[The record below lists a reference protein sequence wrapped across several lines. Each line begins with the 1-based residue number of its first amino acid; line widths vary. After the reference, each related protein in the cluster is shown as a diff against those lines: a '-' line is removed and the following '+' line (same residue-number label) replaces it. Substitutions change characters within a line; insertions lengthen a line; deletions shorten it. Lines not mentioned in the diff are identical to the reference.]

1 MNLSNIF
8 QFQRLNLSKYFFRFE
23 NHEECDNGGDDSETS
38 NKSNNDEDPSR
49 IFVCLVISCVFVDP
63 KMLTIKHGEGEAP
76 VPVNIA
82 GEPLRVLQVRLLV
95 PAA

>member
-1 MNLSNIF
+1 MF
-8 QFQRLNLSKYFFRFE
+8 KYFFRFE

-38 NKSNNDEDPSR
+38 NESNNDEDPCS
-49 IFVCLVISCVFVDP
+49 IFVISCVFVDP
-63 KMLTIKHGEGEAP
+63 KMLTIKYGEGEAP

-82 GEPLRVLQVRLLV
+82 GEPLRVLQVLV